1 MTIDEILS
9 SEKPIPLSTVD
20 GAILSI
26 MKARNSK
33 NLSVD
38 ELATMAEID
47 VKELKALE
55 NFELDNI
62 SLESFARILLV
73 FQIRIVV
80 E

>member
-33 NLSVD
+33 NLSVE

-55 NFELDNI
+55 NFELDNV

-73 FQIRIVV
+73 FELKIVV